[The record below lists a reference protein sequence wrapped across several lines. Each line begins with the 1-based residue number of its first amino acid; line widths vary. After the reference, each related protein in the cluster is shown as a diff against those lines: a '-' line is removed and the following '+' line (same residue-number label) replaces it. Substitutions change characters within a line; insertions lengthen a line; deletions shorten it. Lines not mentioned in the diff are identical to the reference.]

1 MSLEGKHIVVTGAAQ
16 GIGECVAR
24 TLAAKAAALYLTD
37 IQADK
42 VAGVAAELGMASGPV
57 DISDRASARAM
68 IADAIEC
75 LGHID
80 CLVNVAGIDA
90 PHMDVLDEDEAHW
103 RRLIDTDLSG
113 PWWVTQAALP
123 HMLARKSGRIVMI
136 SSVVG
141 IMGFPGI
148 ATSYSAAKAGLIGL
162 TMALSARYEGDGIL
176 INAIAPGHIGS
187 TGTPTPEADMRAY
200 LDAHPLGTGG
210 PQPVADAVCYLL
222 DDSGNWISGA
232 LMNVSG
238 GLVRGR

>member
-141 IMGFPGI
+141 SWVSPESPPP
-148 ATSYSAAKAGLIGL
+148 T
-162 TMALSARYEGDGIL
+162 
-176 INAIAPGHIGS
+176 AP
-187 TGTPTPEADMRAY
+187 PRR
-200 LDAHPLGTGG
+200 
-210 PQPVADAVCYLL
+210 
-222 DDSGNWISGA
+222 DSSG
-232 LMNVSG
+232 
-238 GLVRGR
+238 